1 MEGWNY
7 TFTDVIKVWHGSK
20 SIWHYVSLPEQ
31 MSDEIHTL
39 SQYHQTRRRG
49 WGAVK
54 VEVTVQG
61 QQDQQWQT
69 SIFPVFEGGRYALFL
84 KADVR
89 KKLGVTVDSEI
100 SVALKVTF

>member
-1 MEGWNY
+1 MEGLNY

-20 SIWHYVSLPEQ
+20 SIWHYISLPEQ

-39 SQYHQTRRRG
+39 SQYHQTKRRV

-54 VEVTVQG
+54 VEVTV
-61 QQDQQWQT
+61 QDQQWQT

-100 SVALKVTF
+100 TVALKVKF